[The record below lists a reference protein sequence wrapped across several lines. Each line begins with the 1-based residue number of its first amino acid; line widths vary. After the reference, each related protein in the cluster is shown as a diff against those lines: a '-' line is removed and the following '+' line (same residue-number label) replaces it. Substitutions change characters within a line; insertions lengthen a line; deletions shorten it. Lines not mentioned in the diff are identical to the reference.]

1 VDGVHRRGWNHG
13 SSTSANSVANDGFK
27 PVKMSVA
34 VTSVA
39 SSADL
44 SRATAAATTTASKD
58 PPDMNPHEY
67 YGGTRAMF
75 RRWRYRLGF
84 PPSKL
89 ARPLLGVSQHVL
101 DAFAR
106 GRRVDT
112 AWHAAV
118 LTMVDLE
125 TSNDL
130 YDEWTRIANDKDLAQ
145 AVWLERH
152 RVHRDVRK
160 ASKTYALKQTGLTM
174 GDWYAWAMD
183 VAGGFVSMGLSKQAR
198 TLNTWLDRLWSTFR
212 HRRPGITRDS
222 MTATEHDAWTQLYG
236 ALFAR
241 EAAAFHAAMNE
252 ARTVRARRYAV
263 EVRPVS
269 RTVTD
274 RIFGT
279 VWTRAGTTTQRRR
292 RRRRRGRSST
302 LQASKGG
309 TSPA

>member
-1 VDGVHRRGWNHG
+1 M
-13 SSTSANSVANDGFK
+13 ANDGFK

-58 PPDMNPHEY
+58 PSDMNPHEY
-67 YGGTRAMF
+67 YGGTRSMF
-75 RRWRYRLGF
+75 RRWCRRLGL

-89 ARPLLGVSQHVL
+89 ARPLLGVPQHVL
-101 DAFAR
+101 NAFAR
-106 GRRVDT
+106 DGRVDT

-118 LTMVDLE
+118 LDLVDLE
-125 TSNDL
+125 TSDAL
-130 YDEWTRIANDKDLAQ
+130 HDEWTRIANDDDLAQ
-145 AVWLERH
+145 AVWSERH

-160 ASKTYALKQTGLTM
+160 ASKTYALEQTGLTP

-183 VAGGFVSMGLSKQAR
+183 VAGGFVSVGLSKQVR
-198 TLNTWLDRLWSTFR
+198 LVNTWLDRLWSTFR
-212 HRRPGITRDS
+212 HRRPGVTRDS
-222 MTATEHDAWTQLYG
+222 MTPTEHDAWTQLYG
-236 ALFAR
+236 ALYAR
-241 EAAAFHAAMNE
+241 EAAAFHAAVNA

-269 RTVTD
+269 RMVTD
-274 RIFGT
+274 RIFAT
-279 VWTRAGTTTQRRR
+279 VWTRAGTATQRR

-302 LQASKGG
+302 LQASKDG